1 MFRVGQKSP
10 GKIKHLNCEIFKEQ
24 LQLKSTN
31 KTPYL
36 RNIQRTVTVKVN
48 KKFALSSNSISH
60 FFIVLFHEL
69 FLSLEFKNKKVK
81 GKSSII
87 FCFLMRLNELSHVNL
102 LRFLD
107 ICS

>member
-10 GKIKHLNCEIFKEQ
+10 GKIKHLNCE
-24 LQLKSTN
+24 
-31 KTPYL
+31 
-36 RNIQRTVTVKVN
+36 NIQRTVTVKVT
-48 KKFALSSNSISH
+48 KKFALLSSSISH
-60 FFIVLFHEL
+60 FLIVLFHEL

-102 LRFLD
+102 LRFWD